1 MQLTSKVS
9 FFWKGDQFT
18 KAVKAEMANRLEKS
32 CEHLKTHVQQNLS
45 EGSGTDQ
52 APSQPGEFPNDA
64 KHELAKRVFAKVY
77 RRELRGEVG
86 VPAGHWGNIAFWL
99 EFGTSGPVEIRP
111 VNAKALTI
119 PITAARAQ
127 EIMSNPKL
135 FKTGKSGRVIK
146 AGNSHRQL
154 MRRAGIITIKGQLY
168 LLRSF
173 AKRGP
178 MLQRSFLRRTLE
190 EERPAIRAIMMA
202 PLPKGMSGGLT
213 ETAQSVTVAAPSDQG
228 TT

>member
-1 MQLTSKVS
+1 MQLTSHVT

-18 KAVKAEMANRLEKS
+18 KAVKAEMANRLEKA
-32 CEHLKTHVQQNLS
+32 CEHLKTKTQENLS
-45 EGSGTDQ
+45 QGAGDDG
-52 APSQPGEFPNDA
+52 APSAPGEFPHA
-64 KHELAKRVFAKVY
+64 VKGMVRKSIYAKVY
-77 RRELRGEVG
+77 RRELKGEVG
-86 VPAGHWGNIAFWL
+86 TPLKVGLWL
-99 EFGTSGPVEIRP
+99 EFGTGGPVEIRP

-119 PITAARAQ
+119 PISAADAQ
-127 EIMSNPKL
+127 RIMSNPKL
-135 FKTGKSGRVIK
+135 FKRGKSGRVIK

-154 MRRAGIITIKGQLY
+154 MRRAGIITIRGQLY

-173 AKRGP
+173 VKRGP

-213 ETAQSVTVAAPSDQG
+213 ETAQSVTVGAPSGQG
-228 TT
+228 ST